1 MNDPAPASVLH
12 LHALDRSGEDEGQFQ
27 HRIANPIA
35 LLAAEPDLAL
45 THRSWLSPDAP
56 RLAVSAD
63 IVVVHG
69 LAGEEIEGL
78 IRERRRA
85 GRITLFEIGDELS
98 SPRPWSRRS
107 PDAPGP
113 LTVGRVLLHASLSD
127 GVQFSSPWLRDRYAA
142 VNPDSAVLDNLVAF
156 PDSVPGKPE
165 GFTVGWAGTRSH
177 KADLASVAPAIT
189 AFCRRHPDVRFAL
202 MGDRELWP
210 PFETLGAQFAARPFG
225 AYADYGAFL
234 AGLHVGL
241 VPLGDTVFNL
251 GRSDVKPVEMAAA
264 GAVVLAQDAPA
275 YRHLGGVVE
284 LFTDGADLDARLE
297 RLYRDRATLA
307 DTACAMRRAVGAR
320 RGAAAVRAQQVDWY
334 RRWPATRGGPLP
346 PPPDPDPAPR
356 LDNALQRARGGDG
369 LAALETAAG
378 LLAEDADH
386 AQARWLA
393 ARLLARL
400 GRTDEALAVGAALA
414 ACPVFRHVWWPFAA
428 TLTGDRDLRQRTGIP
443 FLRVAPRGEGDAE
456 TARYHRDM
464 LAAHPY
470 HPFALAVEQ
479 RRLERRGDVAAA
491 AELRLRR
498 RLLDR
503 SPPPGLGGG
512 SGP

>member
-1 MNDPAPASVLH
+1 MTDPAPVSVLH

-27 HRIANPIA
+27 HRIANPIT
-35 LLAAEPDLAL
+35 LLGAEQDFAP

-56 RLAVSAD
+56 RLALSAD
-63 IVVVHG
+63 IVVVHS

-113 LTVGRVLLHASLSD
+113 LKVGRVLLHASLSD

-142 VNPDSAVLDNLVAF
+142 VNPDNAVLDNLVAI
-156 PDSVPGKPE
+156 PDSVPRKAE
-165 GFTVGWAGTRSH
+165 GFVLGWAGTRSH
-177 KADLASVAPAIT
+177 EADLASVAPAIT
-189 AFCRRHPDVRFAL
+189 AFCRRHPDVRFAM
-202 MGDRELWP
+202 MGDPDLWP
-210 PFETLGAQFAARPFG
+210 PFETLEAQFAARPFG
-225 AYADYGAFL
+225 GYADYRAFL
-234 AGLHVGL
+234 TGLHVGL

-275 YRHLGGVVE
+275 YRHLGGAVE

-297 RLYRDRATLA
+297 RLYRDRATFA
-307 DTACAMRRAVGAR
+307 ETVCAMRRSVGAR
-320 RGAAAVRAQQVDWY
+320 RGEAVVRAQQVDWY
-334 RRWPATRGGPLP
+334 RRWPATRGGSLP
-346 PPPDPDPAPR
+346 PSPDPDPATR
-356 LDNALQRARGGDG
+356 LDGALLRARAGDA
-369 LAALETAAG
+369 LAALETASE
-378 LLAEDADH
+378 LLADDADYV
-386 AQARWLA
+386 QARWLA
-393 ARLLARL
+393 ACLLAKL

-414 ACPVFRHVWWPFAA
+414 DCPVYRHVWWPFAA
-428 TLTGDRDLRQRTGIP
+428 TVTGDRDLRQRTGIP
-443 FLRVAPRGEGDAE
+443 LLRVAPRGEGDAE

-464 LAAHPY
+464 LAAHPF

-498 RLLDR
+498 RLLDP
-503 SPPPGLGGG
+503 SPADGLDGGR
-512 SGP
+512 GP